1 MVESINGVIVKS
13 LKKVVHERKL
23 DWDVMLP
30 AVLYACRTMAHS
42 VLKIS
47 HYELLFGI
55 EPLGE
60 EKGVLQQYGRKI
72 GFERLTLLQQ
82 RNGHQQYQVIY
93 VEKEM
98 EGNDDSV
105 IKFRDKVLMVKHNRK
120 NKLEPNYRDN
130 FLYGFGKE
138 IKQCLYPCKR
148 KRHPVEARCQ
158 WFVDP

>member
-42 VLKIS
+42 VLRIS

-60 EKGVLQQYGRKI
+60 EKDVLQQYGRKI
-72 GFERLTLLQQ
+72 GFE
-82 RNGHQQYQVIY
+82 
-93 VEKEM
+93 
-98 EGNDDSV
+98 
-105 IKFRDKVLMVKHNRK
+105 
-120 NKLEPNYRDN
+120 
-130 FLYGFGKE
+130 
-138 IKQCLYPCKR
+138 
-148 KRHPVEARCQ
+148 
-158 WFVDP
+158 